1 MKRISRPIKSDLKSR
16 RIVLDEERAIRWPY
30 YKILREFSTLKQFY
44 PEIDPY
50 AEVYKMRD
58 NVYACFSESLDGAGD
73 VWSFVIDGP
82 QKAMVIDTGFGIG
95 DFKGLVKRLVGVNKP
110 LIVVNTHSHY
120 DHAYGNCQFERCYC
134 SEAEMV
140 RMQKKNNPHIWDYL
154 FDVNGACRF
163 TEFDRNDL
171 IQWREYEIVGVK
183 DGYHFDL
190 GDGYEVEL
198 VMLPGHTPG
207 QSGYYDHHHHI
218 IFTGDTGGICDPV
231 SGEPYAENCSVE
243 ALRDAL
249 KKLEPR
255 FDEIEAVF
263 PGHGM
268 LDQTGETLR
277 YLLNAAEA
285 ILRNPVNYDEITKR
299 FAPSTGETMTIMMK
313 YIYQGS
319 AIRYN
324 EGNVF
329 KDHHKWLNEDIT
341 C

>member
-1 MKRISRPIKSDLKSR
+1 MKRIPRPIKSDLKSH
-16 RIVLDEERAIRWPY
+16 RIVWDEERAIRWPY

-50 AEVYKMRD
+50 AEVYQMRD

-73 VWSFVIDGP
+73 VWSFIIDGP
-82 QKAMVIDTGFGIG
+82 EKAMVIDTGFGIG
-95 DFKGLVKRLVGVNKP
+95 DSKGLVKKMVGEDKE
-110 LIVVNTHSHY
+110 LIVACTHNHY
-120 DHAYGNCQFERCYC
+120 DHAYGNCQFGKIYC
-134 SEAEMV
+134 SEAEAY
-140 RMQKKNNPHIWDYL
+140 RMQQKNNPHIWDYL
-154 FDVNGACRF
+154 FNEDGSCKW
-163 TEFDRNDL
+163 TEFDKNDL
-171 IQWREYEIVGVK
+171 VEWKKEYEIVAVP
-183 DGYHFDL
+183 DNYIFDL
-190 GDGYEVEL
+190 GGGYEVEL

-207 QSGYYDHHHHI
+207 QSGYYDHHNHI
-218 IFTGDTGGICDPV
+218 ILTGDTGGICDREP
-231 SGEPYAENCSVE
+231 GEPYAENCSVE

-277 YLLNAAEA
+277 YLLHAAEA
-285 ILRNPVNYDEITKR
+285 IMKNPANYDEKTER
-299 FAPSTGETMTIMMK
+299 FMPSQNASKTILQK

-324 EGNVF
+324 PYNVY
-329 KDHHKWLNEDIT
+329 KDGHRADIS
-341 C
+341 